1 MLDRYPTAT
10 HWQIGTTDEYDDGWY
25 FDESNVQVDYVDSS
39 GQPATAVLDLSRTP
53 AADDLRDVAD
63 ESTLGWGVTM
73 SVDMRPKAQ
82 P

>member
-10 HWQIGTTDEYDDGWY
+10 RWQVGTTDEYDDGWY
-25 FDESNVQVDYVDSS
+25 FDESNVQVDYDDIAGRPV
-39 GQPATAVLDLSRTP
+39 TAVLDLSRTP

-73 SVDMRPKAQ
+73 STDLHPEGRP
-82 P
+82 